1 MGVVQPVRA
10 GHGLLVHDHEATY
23 AGEFDDG
30 LTGLGRSGT
39 EHFGGSVGGAGQDR
53 GALGQAG
60 VGGPI
65 GAYAS
70 RDL

>member
-1 MGVVQPVRA
+1 M
-10 GHGLLVHDHEATY
+10 HDHEATY

-30 LTGLGRSGT
+30 LTELGRSGT
-39 EHFGGSVGGAGQDR
+39 EHFSGSVGGP
-53 GALGQAG
+53 
-60 VGGPI
+60 V